1 VVEDNV
7 HVGSI
12 DILAGDADSDYCAE
26 EMDREVG
33 VEESEGSSSE
43 GGDSG
48 EEEDDV
54 DEGDGDGMNRDSF
67 DVMVFCSSF

>member
-1 VVEDNV
+1 M
-7 HVGSI
+7 
-12 DILAGDADSDYCAE
+12 E

-33 VEESEGSSSE
+33 VAESEGSSSE

-67 DVMVFCSSF
+67 DVMVFCSIF